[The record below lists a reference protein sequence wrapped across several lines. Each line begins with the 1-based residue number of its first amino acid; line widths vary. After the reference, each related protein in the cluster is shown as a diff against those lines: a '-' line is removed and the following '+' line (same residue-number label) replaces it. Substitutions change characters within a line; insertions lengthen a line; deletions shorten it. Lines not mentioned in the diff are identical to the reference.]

1 MKETGVKISNV
12 TYRNAVG
19 TSASEIAIN
28 LNCSKSVPC
37 SGMLLESVKLTSAM
51 NGIQVTAN
59 CSNAYG
65 QEVEVEPGPS
75 CLLHV

>member
-1 MKETGVKISNV
+1 MKESGVEISNV
-12 TYRNAVG
+12 VYRQVVG

-37 SGMLLESVKLTSAM
+37 SGLWVESIQLTSAVD
-51 NGIQVTAN
+51 GRKVTAN

-65 QEVEVEPGPS
+65 QEHDVHPS
-75 CLLHV
+75 PCLNL